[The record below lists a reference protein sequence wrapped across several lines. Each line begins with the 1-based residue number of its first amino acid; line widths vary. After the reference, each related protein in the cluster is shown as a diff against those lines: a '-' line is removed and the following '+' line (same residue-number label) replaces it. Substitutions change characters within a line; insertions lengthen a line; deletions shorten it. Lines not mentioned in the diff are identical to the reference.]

1 MFVLNTKMCSSN
13 TKRTNVYV
21 INIVQFPS
29 VHKTK
34 FKKKQSYKTCAAILV
49 HQIHIIDLYQIFV
62 IMYFNKN
69 FQN

>member
-49 HQIHIIDLYQIFV
+49 HQIHSIDLYEIFA
-62 IMYFNKN
+62 IIYLNEYFDN
-69 FQN
+69 